1 MSEELTSPFERRMR
15 RLLEES
21 VSRVDARTRSRLNQA
36 RHAAL
41 EQAARPLWA
50 RWGGLRL
57 MPATGAL
64 AAAALVALMF
74 FNHHPQQS
82 LPRGESAQPLDVFDL
97 VADDEALNLVEDGDH
112 AFYEWAAE
120 QDEGTGGENSSQA
133 ST

>member
-1 MSEELTSPFERRMR
+1 MSEEPTSPFERRTR

-50 RWGGLRL
+50 PWGSLRL

-64 AAAALVALMF
+64 AAAALVALMV

-82 LPRGESAQPLDVFDL
+82 LPRAESAQPLDVFDL